1 MKHRLLLSPTNASPP
16 LKWLARRVRRRFVVG
31 YARGYGGLVL
41 FWLLASL
48 LDHPWFFAP
57 AALCGLTFLLSFKR
71 IFVGAQP
78 WNVANRPDAEVD
90 ERQRAVRERAHY
102 LAYNMWSLGFARGLL
117 YWYFAGD
124 SGWWLPRFYYERT
137 AVFWT
142 LLLSLVSLPSAIIAW
157 LELDPADEVA
167 LQHP

>member
-1 MKHRLLLSPTNASPP
+1 
-16 LKWLARRVRRRFVVG
+16 
-31 YARGYGGLVL
+31 
-41 FWLLASL
+41 
-48 LDHPWFFAP
+48 
-57 AALCGLTFLLSFKR
+57 
-71 IFVGAQP
+71 
-78 WNVANRPDAEVD
+78 
-90 ERQRAVRERAHY
+90 
-102 LAYNMWSLGFARGLL
+102 MWSLGFALELL

-124 SGWWLPRFYYERT
+124 FGWWLPRFYNERT